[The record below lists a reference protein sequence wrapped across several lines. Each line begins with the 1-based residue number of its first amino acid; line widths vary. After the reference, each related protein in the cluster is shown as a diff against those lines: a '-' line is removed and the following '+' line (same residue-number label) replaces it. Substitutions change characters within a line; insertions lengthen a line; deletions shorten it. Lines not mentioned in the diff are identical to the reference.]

1 MKKFLIV
8 LSALC
13 LSLSAC
19 SSPAPETLSPSDAGA
34 TTPQTPANA
43 GSVQN
48 DGGGAVS
55 FDGGNISA
63 TGAVTVDGNA
73 ATITSAGSYE
83 ISGNLDDG
91 VLVVNTKGDVTL
103 ILNNAEIRSST
114 VSPLQIKDADSV
126 VIQLADGS
134 SNSLTG
140 GSSQRSEDAADP
152 PDAALFSKSDLVIS
166 GDGALEINAPYG
178 DGIDSKD
185 TLLIQGGTIQV
196 SASDDGVVGKDYFIM
211 NGGTLSVMAGDDG
224 IKATN
229 DTQVAMG
236 YVEINGGNISV
247 KADDEGIAAE
257 TSVTIT
263 GGTVLVE
270 TENNGIKAGELLKI
284 DGGTVEIITD
294 DDGLKYEAKQIS
306 PNAVVTV
313 NGIPVS

>member
-140 GSSQRSEDAADP
+140 GSSQR
-152 PDAALFSKSDLVIS
+152 
-166 GDGALEINAPYG
+166 
-178 DGIDSKD
+178 
-185 TLLIQGGTIQV
+185 
-196 SASDDGVVGKDYFIM
+196 
-211 NGGTLSVMAGDDG
+211 
-224 IKATN
+224 
-229 DTQVAMG
+229 
-236 YVEINGGNISV
+236 
-247 KADDEGIAAE
+247 
-257 TSVTIT
+257 
-263 GGTVLVE
+263 
-270 TENNGIKAGELLKI
+270 
-284 DGGTVEIITD
+284 
-294 DDGLKYEAKQIS
+294 
-306 PNAVVTV
+306 
-313 NGIPVS
+313 